1 MFRCPGATT
10 TTRNPVRSNT
20 PKTDAT
26 SVSDTLRRAADMP
39 HLSHRVAHVVFLAAV
54 RADTVCITRGDL
66 LYPDVHRN
74 PPATSAIRLGLS
86 KGVAKPS
93 CLIGE
98 YTSAWSGEVRLLT
111 TPNHRAVDRQ
121 CLCAAEVVVQ
131 PLTCASCLR
140 SSTAI
145 TRCLGTRSCSR
156 RLSRPVVLPS
166 SRMAGTRTWVSRSR
180 AGTGLKPLTPCPV
193 TWTSQ

>member
-66 LYPDVHRN
+66 LYPDWYRN
-74 PPATSAIRLGLS
+74 PPIA
-86 KGVAKPS
+86 AKPS

-98 YTSAWSGEVRLLT
+98 FTSAWFGEVRLLT
-111 TPNHRAVDRQ
+111 YWFGEVRLLTPNQRAVDRQ